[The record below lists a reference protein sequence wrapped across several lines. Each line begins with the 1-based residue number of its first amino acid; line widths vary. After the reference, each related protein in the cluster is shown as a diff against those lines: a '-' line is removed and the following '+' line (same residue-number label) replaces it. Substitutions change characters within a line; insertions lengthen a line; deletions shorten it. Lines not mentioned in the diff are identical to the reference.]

1 MLLQTKGLTKSY
13 ERRGERFFAVDNVAL
28 SVESGDFICITGQS
42 GSGKSTLLNMLTGL
56 LRADSGEILLDEADL
71 CKLGDDGLAKLRN
84 SKIGYIPQGNSLL
97 QNFSVFDN
105 VCLPWY
111 LSRKEDVRNAAHAL
125 LAKVGMAHLERESP
139 RNLSGGETRRVA
151 IARSLITNPTILIA
165 DEPTGDLDHKN
176 ADEVIRLFAEVHSQG
191 VAVIIVTHE
200 RQIPS
205 CANKRLVMDGGRLS
219 RC

>member
-13 ERRGERFFAVDNVAL
+13 ERRGERFFAVDNVTL
-28 SVESGDFICITGQS
+28 SVKSDDFICITGQS

-56 LRADSGEILLDEADL
+56 LRADSGEILLDGEDL
-71 CKLGDDGLAKLRN
+71 CKRNDDGLAKLRN

-111 LSRKEDVRNAAHAL
+111 LSRKEDVRHTAHAL
-125 LAKVGMAHLERESP
+125 LVKVGMAHLERESP

-151 IARSLITNPTILIA
+151 IARSLIANPTILVA
-165 DEPTGDLDHKN
+165 DEPTGDLDPKN

-191 VAVIIVTHE
+191 VAIVIVTHE

-205 CANKRLVMDGGRLS
+205 CANKRFVMDGGRLS